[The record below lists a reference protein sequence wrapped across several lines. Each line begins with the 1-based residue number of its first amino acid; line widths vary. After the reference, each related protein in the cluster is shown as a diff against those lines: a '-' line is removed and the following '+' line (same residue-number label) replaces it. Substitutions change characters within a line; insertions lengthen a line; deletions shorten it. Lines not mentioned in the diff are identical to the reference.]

1 MLQLIDL
8 IHIRRRQICFG
19 HFTKKKMKRNKRN
32 SEGRRIE
39 IGSEYVTKS
48 EVKREKICLAKI
60 LNRLENKLFGYKVIK
75 DCGEDL

>member
-1 MLQLIDL
+1 
-8 IHIRRRQICFG
+8 
-19 HFTKKKMKRNKRN
+19 MKRNKRN